1 MKKRLGKSFLKAF
14 VAYEQNEIKGRYFET
29 FRRGFLSDQIPE
41 IDLGG
46 SAPEESSN
54 KGNSKHSTRRNY
66 FGRLSYDYDQKY
78 LVEVQFRYDGS
89 SNFPKGNEYGF
100 FPSASVGWR
109 MSEESWFQSDRH
121 QQSKTPGVL
130 WIAG

>member
-1 MKKRLGKSFLKAF
+1 MKKLSAKVFIKAF

-54 KGNSKHSTRRNY
+54 KGNSKQC
-66 FGRLSYDYDQKY
+66 D
-78 LVEVQFRYDGS
+78 
-89 SNFPKGNEYGF
+89 
-100 FPSASVGWR
+100 
-109 MSEESWFQSDRH
+109 
-121 QQSKTPGVL
+121 KTELFWPGVL
-130 WIAG
+130 